1 MLKDKIAIITGA
13 SKGIGLELTKLLIKN
28 NVKVAVCARN
38 IEALNEYFA
47 EQNIDSSLYYAKSVD
62 VKNEIEIL
70 SFINESISKFGSIHY
85 LFNNVGMNTQKDEIF
100 NIKTIDFDDMVAV
113 NLRAPMIFTR
123 EVSKLMIDKKI
134 KGTIINTHST
144 CDLFSNPT
152 IGSYTA
158 SKAGFD
164 ALSKVFRK
172 ELRDYEIKVMNVYP
186 GGTDT
191 PFRLGERQDY
201 LRPKHVAEAMF
212 KQLTLA
218 DEIYLDDIV
227 LRPLVERNF

>member
-1 MLKDKIAIITGA
+1 MQNKTAIVTGA
-13 SKGIGLELTKLLIKN
+13 SKGIGLALTRMLIEN
-28 NVKVAVCARN
+28 GVNVAVCARN
-38 IEALNEYFA
+38 IQPLVDLFSVKGV
-47 EQNIDSSLYYAKSVD
+47 DSSQYYVKSVD
-62 VKNEIEIL
+62 VKNEAEIL
-70 SFINESISKFGSIHY
+70 AFVDEVADKFGSVDY
-85 LFNNVGMNTQKDEIF
+85 LFNNVGMNTEKGEIF
-100 NIKTIDFDDMVAV
+100 NITTAAFDDMVAV

-123 EVSKLMIDKKI
+123 EVSKLMIEQKI
-134 KGTIINTHST
+134 KGSIINTQTT

-152 IGSYTA
+152 TGSYTA
-158 SKAGFD
+158 TKAGFD

-191 PFRLGERQDY
+191 PFRTNDRDDY
-201 LRPKHVAEAMF
+201 LRPLNVAEAII

-227 LRPLVERNF
+227 IRPLVERNF

>member
-1 MLKDKIAIITGA
+1 MIKNKVAIVTGA
-13 SKGIGLELTKLLIKN
+13 TKGIGFELTKLLIQVG
-28 NVKVAVCARN
+28 VKVAACARD
-38 IEALNEYFA
+38 IEPLIKLVSSHEVD
-47 EQNIDSSLYYAKSVD
+47 DSRFYIKTVD
-62 VKNEIEIL
+62 VKNEAEII
-70 SFINESISKFGSIHY
+70 SFVNESVEKFSEVNY
-85 LFNNVGMNTQKDEIF
+85 LFNNVGMNTEKAEIF
-100 NIKTIDFDDMVAV
+100 NITTSYFDDMMSV

-123 EVSKLMIDKKI
+123 EVSRIMVEKKT

-144 CDLFSNPT
+144 CDLFSNSST
-152 IGSYTA
+152 GSYTA

-191 PFRLGERQDY
+191 PFREAERKDY
-201 LRPKHVAEAMF
+201 LRPEHVAQAMI

-218 DEIYLDDIV
+218 NEVYLDDIV